1 MKVKADSR
9 WRRRPSDWQREPPSA
24 LLLALEGRAI
34 FEWSAL
40 LLAWPWLGRAPHGD
54 GHPVLVLPGLLASDA
69 STLPI
74 RGLLDRLGFVSHP
87 WELGMNR
94 GPVKGVIGKLS
105 KRVRDISKQSGRKVS
120 LVGWSM
126 GGAMAHGLALA
137 MPDRVRSVITM
148 GSPLDGHPHST
159 NAWRVFEQVSGL
171 QADDEQLH
179 DLMGLPALVPTT
191 NILSKS
197 DGIVHWRSSML
208 PPSALSETIEV
219 SASHLG
225 LGVHPAVLWMIAE
238 RLAQAEG
245 AWRPFVRSGSWRR
258 FWFRDPRQLRIDDL
272 YARAQ
277 RRVTGAAVARADT
290 AEPGSDSVRDDHRN
304 GGD

>member
-1 MKVKADSR
+1 MSPLADPKSLRRSR
-9 WRRRPSDWQREPPSA
+9 DWQRKPPSR

-34 FEWSAL
+34 IEWSACM
-40 LLAWPWLGRAPHGD
+40 LAWPWLGRAPHGD

-74 RGLLDRLGFVSHP
+74 RGLLNRLGFASHP

-94 GPVKGVIGKLS
+94 GPVNGVIGKLS
-105 KRVRDISKQSGRKVS
+105 KRVRDLSRNSGRKVS

-171 QADDEQLH
+171 KADDEHLH
-179 DLMGLPALVPTT
+179 ELMGLTPLVPTT

-225 LGVHPAVLWMIAE
+225 LGVNPAVLWMIAE

-245 AWRPFVRSGSWRR
+245 EWRPFVRSSPWRS
-258 FWFRDPRQLRIDDL
+258 FLFRDPRRLRIDDL
-272 YARAQ
+272 YARAHSRASGGAQ
-277 RRVTGAAVARADT
+277 RT
-290 AEPGSDSVRDDHRN
+290 
-304 GGD
+304 GGDDVDRSVDDSEDDD